1 MNLPLFYIDN
11 HLPEQDIV
19 NLPEETGKHV
29 IQVLR
34 MKVGEKVQLT
44 DGNGSLFT
52 TEIINDHK
60 KSAQVKILSSLVRQQ
75 PPAKVSIAISL
86 IKNNSRFEWFL
97 EKATEIGINEI
108 IPLIC
113 ERTERQHFRLDR
125 MKSILISAMLQSR
138 QVWLPKLSE
147 PVAFNDCVQQIHQP
161 QKFIAHCLPEQKL
174 SFLNSV
180 YKESD
185 IIIFIGP
192 EGDFT
197 QSEIEFAVQNKVTPV
212 SLGETRLRTETAG
225 IVAVTLAKN
234 VNLQGF

>member
-1 MNLPLFYIDN
+1 MSLPLFYIDH

-19 NLPEETGKHV
+19 NLQEETGKHV

-34 MKVGEKVQLT
+34 MKAGEKLQLT
-44 DGNGSLFT
+44 DGNGNLFT

-60 KSAQVKILSSLVRQQ
+60 KFPQVKILSSLVRQQ
-75 PPAKVSIAISL
+75 STAKLSIAISL

-97 EKATEIGINEI
+97 EKATEIGVNEI

-113 ERTERQHFRLDR
+113 ERTERQHFRFDR
-125 MKSILISAMLQSR
+125 MKTILVSAMLQSR

-147 PVAFNDCVQQIHQP
+147 PVRFNDCIKQIHHP
-161 QKFIAHCLPEQKL
+161 QKFIAHCLPDKRQ
-174 SFLNSV
+174 SFANSV
-180 YKESD
+180 SKDSD
-185 IIIFIGP
+185 TTILIGP

-197 QSEIEFAVQNKVTPV
+197 QSEIDFALQNNCVPV

-225 IVAVTLAKN
+225 IVAVTLARN
-234 VNLQGF
+234 TNL